1 MRTFASMLVLTML
14 VTCSFQVSAQSE
26 SIYSD
31 IVWDTDRTHSGE
43 IVVAEGGSLT
53 IENSVVTMAEGS
65 RIVVDEGGE
74 LIIDGSMITT
84 SGPLYDIVGFGYGV
98 GEDGSAFLIPASD
111 YSESFTA
118 VISAVDEGS
127 FFGMEFIAENG
138 QSAYGNETAAELTFD
153 AGDSDTWVTVT

>member
-14 VTCSFQVSAQSE
+14 ITCSFQASAQSE
-26 SIYSD
+26 TIYSN
-31 IVWDTDRTHSGE
+31 IIWDTDRTHSGD
-43 IVVAEGGSLT
+43 IVIADGGSLT

-65 RIVVDEGGE
+65 RIVVEEGGA
-74 LIIDGSMITT
+74 LIIDGSTITT
-84 SGPLYDIVGFGYGV
+84 SGPLYDIVGFGYGP

-118 VISAVDEGS
+118 VIEAVDEGS
-127 FFGMEFIAENG
+127 FFGMEFITENG

-153 AGDSDTWVTVT
+153 AGIAILG